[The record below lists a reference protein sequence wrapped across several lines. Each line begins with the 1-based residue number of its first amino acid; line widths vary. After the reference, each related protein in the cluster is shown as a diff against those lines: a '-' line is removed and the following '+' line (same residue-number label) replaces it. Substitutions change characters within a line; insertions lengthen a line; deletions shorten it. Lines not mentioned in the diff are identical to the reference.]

1 MQNSRFFGVE
11 SECQAYPL
19 VFVNQGEFDG
29 GFGFAEIDRF
39 GAVLGGEAAK
49 ACLD

>member
-1 MQNSRFFGVE
+1 LEFS
-11 SECQAYPL
+11 L
-19 VFVNQGEFDG
+19 VFVDRDWGDEEDFVDEGEFDG
-29 GFGFAEIDRF
+29 GFGFAKVNGF